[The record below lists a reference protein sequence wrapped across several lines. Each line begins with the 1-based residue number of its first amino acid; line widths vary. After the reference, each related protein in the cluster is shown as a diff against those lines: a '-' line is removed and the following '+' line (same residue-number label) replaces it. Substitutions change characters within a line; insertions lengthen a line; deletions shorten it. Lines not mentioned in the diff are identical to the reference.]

1 MRRLAGLAVVAL
13 IVLVLGVG
21 QLVLPAV
28 ATDSLRDRLARSG
41 QVLQVHVHAFPA
53 VKLLWHRPD
62 SVVIRLGRYRSA
74 SGQLGE
80 SLGETAEVG
89 HLDASAQEVDAG
101 LLTLR
106 HATLRKRGDLLT
118 GTADINVSDL
128 RGALPI
134 LQSVTPVASG
144 AGTLTLR
151 GTATLFGVSATVDAT
166 VKAHNG
172 ALVVQPDVP
181 LGGLATITVFS
192 NPHVDVQD
200 VAAAP
205 AAGGFSVTATARLR

>member
-13 IVLVLGVG
+13 IVAVVGVA
-21 QLVLPAV
+21 QLVLPGL

-41 QVLQVHVHAFPA
+41 QVFEVQVHAFPA
-53 VKLLWHRPD
+53 VKLLWHRAD
-62 SVVIRLGRYRSA
+62 SVLIRLGRYGSA
-74 SGQLGE
+74 SGQLGQ

-89 HLDASAQEVDAG
+89 HLDASAQELNAG

-106 HATLRKRGDLLT
+106 RATLRKRGHLLT
-118 GTADINVSDL
+118 GTADITEGDL
-128 RGALPI
+128 RAALPI
-134 LQSVTPVASG
+134 LQSVTPVASS

-166 VKAHNG
+166 VKAQNG

-192 NPHVDVQD
+192 NPHIEVQD